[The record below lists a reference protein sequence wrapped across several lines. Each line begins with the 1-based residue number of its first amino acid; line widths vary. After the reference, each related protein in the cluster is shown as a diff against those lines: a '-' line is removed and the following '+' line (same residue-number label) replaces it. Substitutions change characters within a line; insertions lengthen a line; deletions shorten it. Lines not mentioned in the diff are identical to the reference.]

1 MEEDLLQALIKVEK
15 EIQQSIEAEK
25 KKAEVWL
32 ENIRVSLSQELKD
45 KKQQLLEDHDQSLE
59 ETCQITR
66 HKAEK
71 NISEVNQMAEYLQ
84 NLPEDVLLEVS
95 EYLHLILPENTGEK

>member
-1 MEEDLLQALIKVEK
+1 MEEDLLQAVIKVEK

-25 KKAEVWL
+25 RKAADWL
-32 ENIRVSLSQELKD
+32 ESIRVSLSRELKE
-45 KKQQLLEDHDQSLE
+45 KKQQLLDDHDQSLE

-71 NISEVNQMAEYLQ
+71 DISEVNQMAAYLQ
-84 NLPEDVLLEVS
+84 NLPEDVLLEVR
-95 EYLHLILPENTGEK
+95 EYLQLILPEEYR

>member
-1 MEEDLLQALIKVEK
+1 MEEDLLQSIIKVEK

-25 KKAEVWL
+25 KKAADWL
-32 ENIRVSLSQELKD
+32 ECIRVSLNQELEE
-45 KKQQLLEDHDQSLE
+45 KQQLLLDRHDQSLE

-71 NISEVNQMAEYLQ
+71 EISEVNLMAEYLQ
-84 NLPEDVLLEVS
+84 NLPEDILLEVC
-95 EYLHLILPENTGEK
+95 EYSQIILPDK

>member
-1 MEEDLLQALIKVEK
+1 MEEDLLQAVIKVEK

-25 KKAEVWL
+25 KKAAFWL
-32 ENIRVSLSQELKD
+32 EAIRVSLSRELKE
-45 KKQQLLEDHDQSLE
+45 KKQQLLDNHDQSLE

-71 NISEVNQMAEYLQ
+71 EISEANQMAEYLQ

-95 EYLHLILPENTGEK
+95 EYLQMILPKEYR

>member
-1 MEEDLLQALIKVEK
+1 MEEDLLQAVIKVEK

-32 ENIRVSLSQELKD
+32 EAIRVSLSRELKE
-45 KKQQLLEDHDQSLE
+45 KKQQLLDDHDQSLE

-71 NISEVNQMAEYLQ
+71 EISEVNQMAAYLQ

-95 EYLHLILPENTGEK
+95 KYLQLILPEEYR

>member
-1 MEEDLLQALIKVEK
+1 MEEDLLQAVIKVEK

-32 ENIRVSLSQELKD
+32 EAIRVSLSRELKE
-45 KKQQLLEDHDQSLE
+45 KKQQLLDDHDLSLE
-59 ETCQITR
+59 ATCQITR

-71 NISEVNQMAEYLQ
+71 EISEVNQMAEYLQ
-84 NLPEDVLLEVS
+84 DLPEHVLLEVG
-95 EYLHLILPENTGEK
+95 EYLQLILPEKHR

>member
-1 MEEDLLQALIKVEK
+1 MEEDLLQAVIKVEK

-32 ENIRVSLSQELKD
+32 EAIRVSLSQELKE
-45 KKQQLLEDHDQSLE
+45 KKQQLLDDHDQSLE
-59 ETCQITR
+59 KTCQITR
-66 HKAEK
+66 LKAEK
-71 NISEVNQMAEYLQ
+71 DISEVNQMTEYLQ

-95 EYLHLILPENTGEK
+95 EYLQLILPEKHR

>member
-1 MEEDLLQALIKVEK
+1 MKEDLLQTVINVEN

-25 KKAEVWL
+25 KKAADWL
-32 ENIRVSLSQELKD
+32 ESVRVSLSQELKE
-45 KKQQLLEDHDQSLE
+45 KKQQLLDHSAQSLE

-71 NISEVNQMAEYLQ
+71 EISDVNQMAEYLQ
-84 NLPEDVLLEVS
+84 NLPEDILLEVIT
-95 EYLHLILPENTGEK
+95 EYLQMILPEECR

>member
-1 MEEDLLQALIKVEK
+1 MEEDLLQAVIKVEK

-25 KKAEVWL
+25 KKADVWL
-32 ENIRVSLSQELKD
+32 EAIRVSLSRELKE
-45 KKQQLLEDHDQSLE
+45 KKQLLLDDHDQSLE

-66 HKAEK
+66 HNAEK
-71 NISEVNQMAEYLQ
+71 EIFAVNQMAEYLQ

-95 EYLHLILPENTGEK
+95 EYLQLILPEEYR

>member
-1 MEEDLLQALIKVEK
+1 MEEDLLQAVIKVEK

-32 ENIRVSLSQELKD
+32 EAIRVSLSQELKE
-45 KKQQLLEDHDQSLE
+45 KKQQLLDDHDQSLE
-59 ETCQITR
+59 KTCQITR
-66 HKAEK
+66 LKAEK
-71 NISEVNQMAEYLQ
+71 DISEVNQMTEYLQ

-95 EYLHLILPENTGEK
+95 EYLQLILPKKYR

>member
-1 MEEDLLQALIKVEK
+1 MEEDLLQVVIKVEK

-32 ENIRVSLSQELKD
+32 EAIRVSLSQELKE
-45 KKQQLLEDHDQSLE
+45 KKQQLLDDHDQSLE
-59 ETCQITR
+59 KTCQITR
-66 HKAEK
+66 LKAEK
-71 NISEVNQMAEYLQ
+71 DISEVNQMTEYLQ

-95 EYLHLILPENTGEK
+95 EYLQLILPKKYR